1 MANRSN
7 QTNPPNKPRGCSV
20 LLFLKKTEFKN
31 IVAARAVLWCVVPEV
46 GTMARTWTLNA
57 AELLRVVWEGELDG
71 VLKEVTQESVGRV
84 GICRQDRHRNVHPL
98 NISTIG
104 RIDFVAAE
112 GTFVTLKG
120 PKGQEHVDGNQGEV
134 FVLEYHKSRRVPMNN
149 MSGSF
154 ILFLINGCTY
164 TAHLHF
170 NHAKTLKHKRKY
182 MY

>member
-1 MANRSN
+1 M
-7 QTNPPNKPRGCSV
+7 
-20 LLFLKKTEFKN
+20 
-31 IVAARAVLWCVVPEV
+31 
-46 GTMARTWTLNA
+46 
-57 AELLRVVWEGELDG
+57 
-71 VLKEVTQESVGRV
+71 
-84 GICRQDRHRNVHPL
+84 HPL

-170 NHAKTLKHKRKY
+170 KHAKTLKHKRIY
-182 MY
+182 MC